1 MLAPVTPPEATRA
14 KSAGSTPVTA
24 RVKTTVQLTLPALV
38 SAAVTRARLLA
49 IVAPRL
55 MEPNPEEPGPSPIA
69 LVAWILQVAWLTPVY
84 FLGRSFAGSSGNS
97 GFAAYTGTTD
107 YMSFVLVGTVLASYI
122 AAVFWGMGFA
132 LKSEMDSGVLE
143 GNWLTPIPRP
153 LMLVGQTL
161 ASLAIT
167 TVNSAGMLLLAWLL
181 FGFQVSG
188 NVLAAALTLL
198 PMLVALYGFGF
209 AFASLVLLMKDA
221 NTLVDVSNFLV
232 SMLSGSQFP
241 VSVLPR
247 LLLPFALALPLTY
260 GFDSVRAYL
269 LGTTTLLPLQYELAI
284 LVLFMCVMV
293 PLGYLIFMRVERR
306 CRTLG
311 TLSQH

>member
-1 MLAPVTPPEATRA
+1 MTNTSLAQVSWGSYLRA
-14 KSAGSTPVTA
+14 V
-24 RVKTTVQLTLPALV
+24 
-38 SAAVTRARLLA
+38 LA
-49 IVAPRL
+49 IAKKDGILFFRYPLNALFRVI
-55 MEPNPEEPGPSPIA
+55 EPI
-69 LVAWILQVAWLTPVY
+69 AWLTPVY
-84 FLGRSFAGSSGNS
+84 FLGRSFAGSSGN
-97 GFAAYTGTTD
+97 TGLAD

-122 AAVFWGMGFA
+122 ASVFWGMGFA

-143 GNWLTPIPRP
+143 SNWLTPIPRP

-161 ASLAIT
+161 ASLALT
-167 TVNSAGMLLLAWLL
+167 TVNSAGLLLLAWLL

-188 NVLAAALTLL
+188 NLLSAALTLL

-247 LLLPFALALPLTY
+247 LLLPLSLALPLTY

-284 LVLFMCVMV
+284 LVLFMCVMI